1 MSDRPFLLLVSI
13 HEHAFDHFQ
22 HLRHG
27 IRGHVFGGAAEMKA
41 ELIQYGCEFELEVR
55 AKKLVILT
63 QSLQRISER
72 WTGAQERVFK
82 LADHDACP
90 VRAARLA
97 WLANSGGCSMSTRRA
112 FSAFV
117 MAAILLAASR
127 PSQAQNPAL
136 KERFEKQVQEYE
148 AGDRK
153 NPPPPDAILFV
164 GDSQFFRWKTIHED
178 LAGYTLINRG
188 IDSFQLPDLIHFADR
203 LVFPYRPRLIVL
215 HVGGNDLHNGRTP
228 GQLLADFQSF
238 VAIVRARLP
247 DVRIVYSSIT
257 PGPGRWDEA
266 PQRVV
271 ANRAIQA
278 YIATQ
283 KNLDFVDL
291 WGAMLTPDG
300 RPREDLWVEDRVH
313 PNHAGYLI
321 RANLTKPLLGS
332 PR

>member
-1 MSDRPFLLLVSI
+1 MF
-13 HEHAFDHFQ
+13 
-22 HLRHG
+22 
-27 IRGHVFGGAAEMKA
+27 
-41 ELIQYGCEFELEVR
+41 
-55 AKKLVILT
+55 
-63 QSLQRISER
+63 
-72 WTGAQERVFK
+72 
-82 LADHDACP
+82 
-90 VRAARLA
+90 
-97 WLANSGGCSMSTRRA
+97 TRCA
-112 FSAFV
+112 FSTFI
-117 MAAILLAASR
+117 MTAILLAASSA
-127 PSQAQNPAL
+127 SQAQNPAL

-148 AGDRK
+148 AGDRI
-153 NPPPPDAILFV
+153 NPPPSGAILFA

-203 LVFPYRPRLIVL
+203 LVFPYHPRLIVL
-215 HVGGNDLHNGRTP
+215 HVGGNDVHNGRTP

-238 VAIVRARLP
+238 VALVRVRLP
-247 DVRIVYSSIT
+247 EVRIVYSSIT

-271 ANRAIQA
+271 ANRAIQD

-291 WGAMLTPDG
+291 WGAMLTPGG